1 MCTGIQVH
9 KNGQEGGKQKGRWRR
24 RRRSKKNA
32 ENKEAKKQL
41 PSKAEQVASLLATTE
56 AHVAPFDSCKAVST
70 RRMQIKKLCHGR
82 VNTIC
87 ADIDKVKV
95 ISQELVEALKAEKK
109 TDEELKEKLNKK
121 DPEVKDEMTRGCDYF
136 INLLARE
143 VRVRVEAEGF
153 NGARGD
159 GFPLAAFV
167 TIVSSEVPE
176 FIPVM
181 EAYIYDVC
189 PLALPTPLGKESS
202 KEDFSKKIG
211 MKKNKDGE
219 YESFER
225 FLQRTEGLIS
235 FMANVMSSHPAEHAL
250 FDGNKGAVKWLESFV
265 GQISKEPGQLPLYV
279 APVLYA
285 FLTSAGNT
293 LANLHSEEFAK
304 FLKVITD
311 DAVLRLDEGAIG
323 APSAHR
329 LKETIEDGIE
339 GFEKNLPS
347 KSLGPLYNNGKDNPP
362 PPPSKRQLYEKRK
375 KEEAAN
381 FGYDSFSY
389 GYGSQQYGSQQYGS
403 QQYGSA
409 KYGAPQYGSSQYTSS
424 QYGYNSFNYGYDQPQ
439 CGSDSSFYCSDS
451 SLNYGS
457 DSSNNGSSDDSA
469 TFAPVSRN
477 KTIIAASPPAVS
489 RSRKIIVRS
498 TWNKPV
504 KTVS

>member
-1 MCTGIQVH
+1 
-9 KNGQEGGKQKGRWRR
+9 
-24 RRRSKKNA
+24 
-32 ENKEAKKQL
+32 
-41 PSKAEQVASLLATTE
+41 
-56 AHVAPFDSCKAVST
+56 
-70 RRMQIKKLCHGR
+70 
-82 VNTIC
+82 
-87 ADIDKVKV
+87 
-95 ISQELVEALKAEKK
+95 
-109 TDEELKEKLNKK
+109 
-121 DPEVKDEMTRGCDYF
+121 
-136 INLLARE
+136 
-143 VRVRVEAEGF
+143 
-153 NGARGD
+153 
-159 GFPLAAFV
+159 
-167 TIVSSEVPE
+167 
-176 FIPVM
+176 
-181 EAYIYDVC
+181 
-189 PLALPTPLGKESS
+189 
-202 KEDFSKKIG
+202 
-211 MKKNKDGE
+211 
-219 YESFER
+219 
-225 FLQRTEGLIS
+225 
-235 FMANVMSSHPAEHAL
+235 
-250 FDGNKGAVKWLESFV
+250 
-265 GQISKEPGQLPLYV
+265 LPLYV

-389 GYGSQQYGSQQYGS
+389 GYCSQQYGSQQYGS

-409 KYGAPQYGSSQYTSS
+409 KYGSSQYTSS